1 MPILAKNLLLQLKN
15 LLLKERHMN
24 VHTKLLSETL
34 RPQTLAEIT
43 LPDDDIRFLEAMT
56 ASKTTMNLLF
66 YGKPGAGKT
75 STAKIILKEIDA
87 DHIILNGSFN
97 EGDKAFIKLI
107 RGFAY
112 TTSMLERPKV
122 CFIEEADFT
131 PSAVQDGLRFIIEDT
146 SENCRF
152 IMTANNINKMTDAI
166 KSRCQPLSFDI
177 SVKDR
182 AAILA
187 RMTKQYDHK
196 LQQAGIKIEQ
206 QKIHEIISL
215 YFPDFRMIANRF
227 QKEAYKLS

>member
-1 MPILAKNLLLQLKN
+1 MM
-15 LLLKERHMN
+15 LLKERFMN
-24 VHTKLLSETL
+24 IHTQLLSETL

-87 DHIILNGSFN
+87 DVRIFNGSFN
-97 EGDKAFIKLI
+97 EGDKAFIKMI
-107 RGFAY
+107 KGYAY

-122 CFIEEADFT
+122 CFIDEADFM
-131 PSAVQDGLRFIIEDT
+131 PVPVQEALRFIIEET
-146 SENCRF
+146 SENCRYL
-152 IMTANNINKMTDAI
+152 MTANNIDKMTDAI

-182 AAILA
+182 VNIID

-196 LQQAGIKIEQ
+196 LQQVGIKLDEK
-206 QKIHEIISL
+206 KINEIISL
-215 YFPDFRMIANRF
+215 YFPDYRKIANRF
-227 QKEAYKLS
+227 QMETFRTA